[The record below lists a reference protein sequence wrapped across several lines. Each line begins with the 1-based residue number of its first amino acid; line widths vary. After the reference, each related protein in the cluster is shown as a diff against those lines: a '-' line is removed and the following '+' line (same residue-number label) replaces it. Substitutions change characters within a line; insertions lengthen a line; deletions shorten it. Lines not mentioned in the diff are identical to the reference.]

1 MLIEI
6 ILSVFSFSSSMK
18 IVDYTNNAE
27 IGVGWLNLLG
37 MLPTNFIHFGVL
49 LAIKTKE
56 ERLPFPLLFYDPWER
71 LICASRPEDCIVLFY
86 EATTWFRA
94 SYT

>member
-18 IVDYTNNAE
+18 IVDYTNNAK

-37 MLPTNFIHFGVL
+37 MLPTNFIHFWGLVGYKNKRGKVALSSFVL
-49 LAIKTKE
+49 
-56 ERLPFPLLFYDPWER
+56 
-71 LICASRPEDCIVLFY
+71 
-86 EATTWFRA
+86 
-94 SYT
+94 

>member
-27 IGVGWLNLLG
+27 NGVGWLNLLG
-37 MLPTNFIHFGVL
+37 MLPTNFIHFDGATGIKNKRGKVALSSFVL
-49 LAIKTKE
+49 
-56 ERLPFPLLFYDPWER
+56 R
-71 LICASRPEDCIVLFY
+71 
-86 EATTWFRA
+86 
-94 SYT
+94 